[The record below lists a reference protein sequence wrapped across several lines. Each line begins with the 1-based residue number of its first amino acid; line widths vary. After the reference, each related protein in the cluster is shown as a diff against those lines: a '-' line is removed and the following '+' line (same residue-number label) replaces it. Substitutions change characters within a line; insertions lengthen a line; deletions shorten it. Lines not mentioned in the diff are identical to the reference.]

1 MHCMPV
7 LHAMR
12 QLSGAQQQ
20 AFFTVVCPT
29 AKLIKVDQARVCR
42 AQVPDLVSS
51 IMNRGLPRNM
61 TLPEGVG
68 GLTKLGFQAMFT
80 AASHI

>member
-1 MHCMPV
+1 M
-7 LHAMR
+7 
-12 QLSGAQQQ
+12 Q
-20 AFFTVVCPT
+20 A
-29 AKLIKVDQARVCR
+29 
-42 AQVPDLVSS
+42 PDLVSS
-51 IMNRGLPRNM
+51 IMNQGLPRNM

>member
-1 MHCMPV
+1 V
-7 LHAMR
+7 EE
-12 QLSGAQQQ
+12 
-20 AFFTVVCPT
+20 
-29 AKLIKVDQARVCR
+29 RVCC

-51 IMNRGLPRNM
+51 IMNQGLPRNM